1 MDKRSGS
8 GAIGSNM
15 ILGVDYGLRNIGLA
29 ISEGELAEPWG
40 TVAEINEIKNVVVKL
55 GVTLIVVGISE
66 GKSKDRALGFGR
78 KLGTMLRLP
87 VEYADET
94 LSTHEAGGKNHAKAA
109 AVILQ
114 RFLDE
119 RRSNV

>member
-1 MDKRSGS
+1 ML
-8 GAIGSNM
+8 
-15 ILGVDYGLRNIGLA
+15 LGIDYGLKNIGLA

-40 TVAEINEIKNVVVKL
+40 EVSDIEGIKKAVKKL
-55 GVTLIVVGISE
+55 GITQVVVGISE
-66 GKSKDRALGFGR
+66 GKSKQRALGFGR
-78 KLGTMLRLP
+78 KLSAMLRLP
-87 VEYADET
+87 VEYMDET
-94 LSTHEAGGKNHAKAA
+94 LSTVEAKEGKGEHSRAA